1 MAFTANLAELIAE
14 DKSGLLAKH
23 DSWERVSL
31 VEVATILNGAAFD
44 SSMFNSSDGIPL
56 ARIRDVVS
64 GRTATFYSGEYENTY
79 LIAQG
84 DLLIGM
90 DGDFNTGYWG
100 TQTALLN
107 QRVCK
112 ITPNPIFCDK
122 YFVGYALP
130 AYLATINAHTPSVTV
145 KHLSSKTI
153 GEIELPLPPRSE
165 QTRIVEKLDELLSD
179 LDAGMGELKAARRK
193 LNRYRQSLLKAAVEG
208 TLTADWRAANGE
220 PEETGTELLQ
230 RILSERRAGWEKKQ
244 LAKLN
249 EQRKAPPK
257 NWRARYAE
265 PVQPDQDK
273 LPTLPENWAWA
284 SLDQLLIQL
293 RSGSAET
300 SIREVTPFPILKS
313 SAVRQGSVDFSALNY
328 VTEKQSREENVL
340 ALHDLLITRL
350 SGSVEY
356 VGCCVTIDHL
366 PDGAVQYPDRIFCGK
381 MTPGFECLGTYIS
394 YWLRSPMARTRI
406 EAAAKSTAGH
416 KRISMSD
423 LQPFPIPL
431 PPLDELDVITRRL
444 ENFSAQIATLH
455 ESVFSGLLQATAQRK
470 NVLKAA
476 FAGQLVSQDPNEE
489 PASELLARIRAA
501 RDSKASGSIA
511 GKRGRKPKVAP

>member
-1 MAFTANLAELIAE
+1 MSKNLPVGWAESELG
-14 DKSGLLAKH
+14 DCLL
-23 DSWERVSL
+23 SIVGGGTPSRN
-31 VEVATILNGAAFD
+31 VATYFEGAIPWFTVKDMKSPKPSDAEEHISEEAVANSATNVVPPNTLICATRIALGRAIRPTVECAINQDLKALIVGDGVDSDFLLYWILANEQVIQREGT
-44 SSMFNSSDGIPL
+44 GTT
-56 ARIRDVVS
+56 VS
-64 GRTATFYSGEYENTY
+64 GIRLETLRS
-79 LIAQG
+79 
-84 DLLIGM
+84 
-90 DGDFNTGYWG
+90 
-100 TQTALLN
+100 
-107 QRVCK
+107 
-112 ITPNPIFCDK
+112 
-122 YFVGYALP
+122 
-130 AYLATINAHTPSVTV
+130 
-145 KHLSSKTI
+145 
-153 GEIELPLPPRSE
+153 LPLLLPPSLE
-165 QTRIVEKLDELLSD
+165 QTRIVEKLEELLSD
-179 LDAGMGELKAARRK
+179 LDAGMAELKDARRK
-193 LNRYRQSLLKAAVEG
+193 LNRYRQSLLKSAVEG

-501 RDSKASGSIA
+501 RDTKASGSVA
-511 GKRGRKPKVAP
+511 AKRGRESKVTP

>member
-220 PEETGTELLQ
+220 PEETGAELLQ
-230 RILSERRAGWEKKQ
+230 RILSERRNRWEQKQ
-244 LAKLN
+244 LARFSRQGKT
-249 EQRKAPPK
+249 PPK
-257 NWRARYAE
+257 DWSSKYPE
-265 PVQPDQDK
+265 PISPDLSTLQA
-273 LPTLPENWAWA
+273 LPQQWVWA
-284 SLDQLLIQL
+284 SMDQLTIVQKY
-293 RSGSAET
+293 G
-300 SIREVTPFPILKS
+300 S
-313 SAVRQGSVDFSALNY
+313 SAKTGMGSEGVP
-328 VTEKQSREENVL
+328 VL
-340 ALHDLLITRL
+340 RMGNIQKGGIDLDSLKYLPLDHSEFPDLLLEDGDLLFNRTNSPELVGKTAVYRSQISPCSYASYLIAVRL
-350 SGSVEY
+350 SAQCVPEFVAAFINSAYGRQWVKSVVTQQ
-356 VGCCVTIDHL
+356 VGQANVNGTKL
-366 PDGAVQYPDRIFCGK
+366 AALAV
-381 MTPGFECLGTYIS
+381 
-394 YWLRSPMARTRI
+394 
-406 EAAAKSTAGH
+406 
-416 KRISMSD
+416 
-423 LQPFPIPL
+423 PL
-431 PPLDELDVITRRL
+431 PPLAEQKEIADMLSSQQYPLAGQDAAVSYGLRL
-444 ENFSAQIATLH
+444 AA
-455 ESVFSGLLQATAQRK
+455 AQRK
-470 NVLKAA
+470 SLLKVA
-476 FAGQLVSQDPNEE
+476 FAGQLVPQDPNDE
-489 PASELLARIRAA
+489 PARHLLARIRAA